1 MKYYIPTSSLNLD
14 NILQAESISPFTFY
28 AERETGYKQFEV
40 IRELKGIDKIVLFEY
55 PVRFT
60 INDPNRYNYPLL
72 IEVEDDIQLSRD
84 SLHCESMGVFTYS
97 KTLFLTPTNCRLF
110 FFSESDYKLTT
121 INTRSNK
128 SIKHYEKYQIF
139 STTTGL
145 LLKEMPIVEI
155 EKRDCLTNSLEAL
168 TDKIKGMLY
177 AHILGQSISISPEL
191 AHQKRLTQDI
201 YDTISGIIANPSMS
215 ERLKPRLY
223 NLLEEFKSIDSIEK
237 DNELKFN
244 SYLDTELEQY
254 GVSASTLMNLLKR
267 WNVWKPIHLKLSK
280 EWGCD
285 FLPQMPELISRGDL
299 KKLGEDVERHT
310 EKSIANYR
318 KTMPHPSLST
328 IHYDGEK
335 IIIEDL
341 PIITIAVNYIINNK
355 LTQDQ
360 LSAHRA
366 ELCLGIIN
374 EIKAYYFCEFGEDSW
389 NKNVRAYVNTLY
401 SHIQNLGI
409 PFNIQSVENSELL
422 AISAFLLKGNNID
435 NYLTFLKMNKIAD
448 YRCPLILWGVLCGY
462 MEMSKD
468 VLSNV
473 LTMEYYE
480 EVYRCLFKKE
490 MFKAKW
496 DDIKNII
503 NNEDDSVDS
512 NEFDSLLKSI
522 TKECPGARK
531 DEPIYRDLYCHYG
544 LSKEL
549 LEKIKIDNRLNKG
562 KSVQKGVVR
571 VIEKLLNSS
580 KPTRRTK
587 KNTTKNDAATLL
599 LEIDY
604 GTIPFYKDSNAW
616 VLIQS
621 MVPLQIRENV
631 QKTFFWL
638 QKEYQKGNSSNY
650 YAKASR
656 ENSAV
661 IEALKRMLLKKEYI
675 VGKYEKDIEKI
686 INYLHAQYDKR

>member
-1 MKYYIPTSSLNLD
+1 MNYYIPTSSLNLD
-14 NILQAESISPFTFY
+14 NILQAESISPFSFY
-28 AERETGYKQFEV
+28 AERISGYRHFE
-40 IRELKGIDKIVLFEY
+40 IIQELKGIDRIVLFQF
-55 PVRFT
+55 PVSFS

-72 IEVEDDIQLSRD
+72 IEVNDDNQLAGDGFR
-84 SLHCESMGVFTYS
+84 CESTGIYTYG
-97 KTLFLTPTNCRLF
+97 KTLYLTPTNCRF
-110 FFSESDYKLTT
+110 YFFSESAYKLTT

-128 SIKHYEKYQIF
+128 AIKYYEKYLIF
-139 STTTGL
+139 PTTNSL
-145 LLKEMPIVEI
+145 LLQEMPIVGI
-155 EKRDCLTNSLEAL
+155 DRRKNIANNLEPH
-168 TDKIKGMLY
+168 TDKIKGLLY
-177 AHILGQSISISPEL
+177 AHLLGQTLSIRPEL
-191 AHQKRLTQDI
+191 AHQKRLSQDI

-215 ERLKPRLY
+215 ERFKPRLY
-223 NLLEEFKSIDSIEK
+223 NLLEEFKSIDSIER
-237 DNELKFN
+237 DNELIFN
-244 SYLDTELEQY
+244 SYLDTELAQY

-285 FLPQMPELISRGDL
+285 FLPQMPELVSCGDL
-299 KKLGEDVERHT
+299 KRLGEDVERHT
-310 EKSIANYR
+310 EQSIANYR

-335 IIIEDL
+335 IIIDDF

-355 LTQDQ
+355 LSSEQ

-366 ELCLGIIN
+366 EHCLGIIN
-374 EIKAYYFCEFGEDSW
+374 EIKACYLCEFGEDSW
-389 NKNVRAYVNTLY
+389 NKNVRTYVNTLY

-409 PFNIQSVENSELL
+409 PFNIQSVENPELL
-422 AISAFLLKGNNID
+422 AVSAFLLKGNNID
-435 NYLTFLKMNKIAD
+435 NYLAFLKMNKIAD
-448 YRCPLILWGVLCGY
+448 YRCPLILWGALCGY
-462 MEMSKD
+462 MEMSKG

-480 EVYRCLFKKE
+480 EIYRCLFKKE
-490 MFKAKW
+490 LFKAKW
-496 DDIKNII
+496 DDIKIII

-512 NEFDSLLKSI
+512 NELDLLLKSI

-531 DEPIYRDLYCHYG
+531 DEPIYRDLYCRYG

-549 LEKIKIDNRLNKG
+549 LEKIKIDNRLNNG

-571 VIEKLLNSS
+571 VIEKLLNPS
-580 KPTRRTK
+580 KPARRTK
-587 KNTTKNDAATLL
+587 KNTTKRDATSLL

-604 GTIPFYKDSNAW
+604 GTIPFYKDNNAW
-616 VLIQS
+616 DIIQQ
-621 MVPLQIRENV
+621 MVPLQLREDIHE
-631 QKTFFWL
+631 TFVWL
-638 QKEYQKGNSSNY
+638 QKEYQKGNGSRY

-661 IEALKRMLLKKEYI
+661 IEALKRQLLKKEYI
-675 VGKYEKDIEKI
+675 VGKYEEDIEKI

>member
-1 MKYYIPTSSLNLD
+1 M
-14 NILQAESISPFTFY
+14 F
-28 AERETGYKQFEV
+28 QF
-40 IRELKGIDKIVLFEY
+40 
-55 PVRFT
+55 PVSFS

-72 IEVEDDIQLSRD
+72 IEVNDDNQLAGDGFR
-84 SLHCESMGVFTYS
+84 CESTGIYTYG
-97 KTLFLTPTNCRLF
+97 KTLYLTPTNCRF
-110 FFSESDYKLTT
+110 YFFSESAYKLTT

-128 SIKHYEKYQIF
+128 AIKYYEKYLIF
-139 STTTGL
+139 PTTNSL
-145 LLKEMPIVEI
+145 LLQEMPIVGI
-155 EKRDCLTNSLEAL
+155 DRRKNIANNLEPH
-168 TDKIKGMLY
+168 TDKIKGLLY
-177 AHILGQSISISPEL
+177 AHLLGQTLSIRPEL
-191 AHQKRLTQDI
+191 AHQKRLSQDI

-215 ERLKPRLY
+215 ERFKPRLY
-223 NLLEEFKSIDSIEK
+223 NLLEEFKSIDSIER
-237 DNELKFN
+237 DNELIFN
-244 SYLDTELEQY
+244 SYLDTELAQY

-285 FLPQMPELISRGDL
+285 FLPQMPELVSCGDL
-299 KKLGEDVERHT
+299 KRLGEDVERHT
-310 EKSIANYR
+310 EQSIANYR

-335 IIIEDL
+335 IIIDDF

-355 LTQDQ
+355 LSSEQ

-366 ELCLGIIN
+366 EHCLGIIN
-374 EIKAYYFCEFGEDSW
+374 EIKACYLCEFGEDSW
-389 NKNVRAYVNTLY
+389 NKNVRTYVNTLY

-409 PFNIQSVENSELL
+409 PFNIQSVENPELL
-422 AISAFLLKGNNID
+422 AVSAFLLKGNNID
-435 NYLTFLKMNKIAD
+435 NYLAFLKMNKIAD
-448 YRCPLILWGVLCGY
+448 YRCPLILWGALCGY
-462 MEMSKD
+462 MEMSKG

-480 EVYRCLFKKE
+480 EIYRCLFKKE
-490 MFKAKW
+490 LFKAKW
-496 DDIKNII
+496 DDIKIII

-512 NEFDSLLKSI
+512 NELDLLLKSI

-531 DEPIYRDLYCHYG
+531 DEPIYRDLYCRYG

-549 LEKIKIDNRLNKG
+549 LEKIKIDNRLNNG

-571 VIEKLLNSS
+571 VIEKLLNPS
-580 KPTRRTK
+580 KPARRTK
-587 KNTTKNDAATLL
+587 KNTTKRDATSLL

-604 GTIPFYKDSNAW
+604 GTIPFYKDNNAW
-616 VLIQS
+616 DIIQQ
-621 MVPLQIRENV
+621 MVPLQLREDIHE
-631 QKTFFWL
+631 TFVWL
-638 QKEYQKGNSSNY
+638 QKEYQKGNGSRY

-661 IEALKRMLLKKEYI
+661 IEALKRQLLKKEYI
-675 VGKYEKDIEKI
+675 VGKYEEDIEKI

>member
-14 NILQAESISPFTFY
+14 NILQAESISPYTFY
-28 AERETGYKQFEV
+28 AEREAGYKQFEV
-40 IRELKGIDKIVLFEY
+40 IQELKGIDKIVLFEY

-60 INDPNRYNYPLL
+60 IDDPNRYNYPLL

-84 SLHCESMGVFTYS
+84 SLQCESTGVFTYS
-97 KTLFLTPTNCRLF
+97 KTLFLTPTNCRFF
-110 FFSESDYKLTT
+110 FFSESAYKLTT
-121 INTRSNK
+121 INTRCNN
-128 SIKHYEKYQIF
+128 SIKYYEKYRIF
-139 STTTGL
+139 STTAGL
-145 LLKEMPIVEI
+145 LLKEMPIVGI
-155 EKRDCLTNSLEAL
+155 EKRDCLTNSFETLI
-168 TDKIKGMLY
+168 DKIKGLLY
-177 AHILGQSISISPEL
+177 AHLLGQTLSISPEL
-191 AHQKRLTQDI
+191 AHQKRLSQDI

-215 ERLKPRLY
+215 ERFKPKLY
-223 NLLEEFKSIDSIEK
+223 NLLEEFKSIDSIERE
-237 DNELKFN
+237 NELKFN
-244 SYLDTELEQY
+244 SYLDAELEQY

-267 WNVWKPIHLKLSK
+267 WNVWNPIHLKLSK
-280 EWGCD
+280 EWGCN

-299 KKLGEDVERHT
+299 KRLGEDVERHT
-310 EKSIANYR
+310 EQSVANYR

-335 IIIEDL
+335 IIINDL
-341 PIITIAVNYIINNK
+341 PIITIAINYIINNK
-355 LTQDQ
+355 LTLEQ

-366 ELCLGIIN
+366 EHCLGIIN
-374 EIKAYYFCEFGEDSW
+374 EIKACYLCEFGEDSW

-448 YRCPLILWGVLCGY
+448 YRCPLILWGALCGY

-496 DDIKNII
+496 DDIKIII

-512 NEFDSLLKSI
+512 NEFDLLLKSI

-531 DEPIYRDLYCHYG
+531 DEPIYQDLYFHYG

-571 VIEKLLNSS
+571 VIEKLLNPS

-587 KNTTKNDAATLL
+587 KNITKRDATSLL

-604 GTIPFYKDSNAW
+604 GTIPLYKDNNAW
-616 VLIQS
+616 DTIQQ
-621 MVPLQIRENV
+621 MVPLQLREDIHE
-631 QKTFFWL
+631 TFVWL
-638 QKEYQKGNSSNY
+638 QKEYQKGNGSSY

-661 IEALKRMLLKKEYI
+661 IESLKRTLLKKEYI
-675 VGKYEKDIEKI
+675 VGKYEKVIEKI